1 MDDLDAIERHL
12 NRLRE
17 RLVSALALVVA
28 AAVASIAISEL
39 RAYFALVSLGAGGW
53 VLIESVRL
61 QFAAFDRESALNQL
75 VLAGSRDPRCESRR
89 ADLRSAQFHHSLA
102 RTLRETCEQS
112 HGATHGGV
120 GFVDRRA
127 VRAVEADL
135 RELASVFD
143 NDAGRLP
150 PTAAALV
157 DLLLSPRESPLFGV
171 HSDSTSERHAVQTV
185 QRIIARCRSEL
196 GDSEHGEYGNA
207 APPRDHGRI
216 D

>member
-17 RLVSALALVVA
+17 RLVSALTLVVA
-28 AAVASIAISEL
+28 AGVASIAIPEL

-112 HGATHGGV
+112 HGATQGV

-135 RELASVFD
+135 RELAAVFD

-171 HSDSTSERHAVQTV
+171 HPDSTSERHAVQTV
-185 QRIIARCRSEL
+185 QRIIARCRIEL
-196 GDSEHGEYGNA
+196 GDSEHGEHRSAEYQ
-207 APPRDHGRI
+207 DTIGRI

>member
-1 MDDLDAIERHL
+1 
-12 NRLRE
+12 
-17 RLVSALALVVA
+17 
-28 AAVASIAISEL
+28 
-39 RAYFALVSLGAGGW
+39 

-61 QFAAFDRESALNQL
+61 QFTAFDRESALNQL

-112 HGATHGGV
+112 HGATQGV

-135 RELASVFD
+135 RDLAAVFD

-171 HSDSTSERHAVQTV
+171 HPDSTSERHAVQTV

-196 GDSEHGEYGNA
+196 GDSEQGEHRSAEYQETI
-207 APPRDHGRI
+207 GRI